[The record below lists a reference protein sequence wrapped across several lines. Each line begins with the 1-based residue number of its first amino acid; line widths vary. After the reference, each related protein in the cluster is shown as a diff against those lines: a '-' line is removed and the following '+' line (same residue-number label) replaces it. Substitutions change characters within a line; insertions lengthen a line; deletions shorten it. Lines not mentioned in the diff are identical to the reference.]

1 MAQRYVSTDAIVTS
15 GVCWTATTIMSR
27 LPQELIDRTIDNVD
41 DRESLKA
48 CSLVSSRW
56 SHRSR
61 KHLFAQVEFA
71 SQRNLERWCAC
82 IRPGP
87 SGPSFLVEHLT
98 LSENHFS
105 RPRSPSSS
113 AVTDAAPH
121 FQSLSALRA
130 LEVRGWHM
138 GTTCVVS
145 MLHSFGSSLRN
156 VTRLT
161 LRGVVF
167 QVIHHSTLRMFF
179 GHFPRLD
186 DLSISAVNPYT
197 VRLIKHLREVDPA
210 IRSEII
216 PTHPRGE
223 FSAYQV
229 SRRVFEIITLL
240 EPRFY
245 RVILD
250 CDSYDSWSDY
260 WPLVEACA
268 GSLEKLQIL
277 ANSTGE

>member
-1 MAQRYVSTDAIVTS
+1 M
-15 GVCWTATTIMSR
+15 ATTIMSR
-27 LPQELIDRTIDNVD
+27 LPQELIDRTIDHVD
-41 DRESLKA
+41 DRKSLKT

-56 SHRSR
+56 SHRSQ

-71 SQRNLERWCAC
+71 SQRDLERWCAC

-87 SGPSFLVEHLT
+87 SGPSFLVEHLI
-98 LSENHFS
+98 LSEGRFS
-105 RPRSPSSS
+105 RVRSPSWIASS
-113 AVTDAAPH
+113 TVTDAAPH
-121 FQSLSALRA
+121 FQSLSALRE

-138 GTTCVVS
+138 VTTCVVS

-161 LRGVVF
+161 LRGVVV

-186 DLSISAVNPYT
+186 DLSILAINPYSM
-197 VRLIKHLREVDPA
+197 RFISHIREVDPA
-210 IRSEII
+210 IRSEIV

-229 SRRVFEIITLL
+229 PRRVFEVITLL
-240 EPRFY
+240 EPRFH

-250 CDSYDSWSDY
+250 CDSYESWSDY

-268 GSLEKLQIL
+268 GSLEELHIL